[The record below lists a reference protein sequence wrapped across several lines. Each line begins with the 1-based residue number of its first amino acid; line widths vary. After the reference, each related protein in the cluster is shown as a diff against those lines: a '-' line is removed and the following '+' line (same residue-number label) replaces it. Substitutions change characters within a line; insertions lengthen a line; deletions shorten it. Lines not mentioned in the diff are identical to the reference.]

1 MDKNKF
7 YDCFIEFLFEN
18 DCLNKFLEE
27 GGFDQ
32 KNEEFIRKYVET
44 TSPQALLTAAFPWK
58 EEDFDFWCTILTKW
72 LKVLENEN

>member
-1 MDKNKF
+1 MNKNKL

-32 KNEEFIRKYVET
+32 NEELLRIYIGKT
-44 TSPQALLTAAFPWK
+44 PPNALLTAAFPWK
-58 EEDFDFWCTILTKW
+58 EEDFDFWCSILTKW